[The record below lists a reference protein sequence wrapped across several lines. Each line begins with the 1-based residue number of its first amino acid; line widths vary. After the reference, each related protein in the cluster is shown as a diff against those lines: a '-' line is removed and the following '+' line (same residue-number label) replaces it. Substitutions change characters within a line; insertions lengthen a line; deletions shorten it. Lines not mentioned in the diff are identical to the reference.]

1 MIKMLTTG
9 IAAVSLAAATV
20 SVPSTAQAT
29 PAWVVPAIIA
39 GSVGVVVGGAVIAS
53 TRADAYEPER
63 AGNIYVQPRVAST
76 CRLVR
81 ERTASGWRRVEVC
94 N

>member
-1 MIKMLTTG
+1 MIKMMTTG
-9 IAAVSLAAATV
+9 IAAVSLAAAAV

-29 PAWVVPAIIA
+29 PAWVVPAIVA
-39 GSVGVVVGGAVIAS
+39 GSVGVVVGGALIAS
-53 TRADAYEPER
+53 SQANAYELER
-63 AGNIYVQPRVAST
+63 TGSIYVQPRGAST
-76 CRLVR
+76 CRIVR